1 MAGNSFEEWLSGVLD
16 AAGADG
22 EVYGG
27 YISGSLGTME
37 GSSPEEIEETLIEI
51 LSVCVVGIDCV

>member
-1 MAGNSFEEWLSGVLD
+1 MAGSRFEQWLSDVLD

-37 GSSPEEIEETLIEI
+37 GSSQEEMEETLMEI
-51 LSVCVVGIDCV
+51 LSVCVVGMVC